1 MDRLVKFYFDNQV
14 IEIYVDDIPE
24 DATISEIRDMAL
36 DIFELNCDYEIWEA
50 QMERIVRIWIG
61 NDYLEYEIEDNG
73 DWTEDELYEAVLED
87 VYNTI
92 SLEIL

>member
-36 DIFELNCDYEIWEA
+36 DTFELNCNYEVWEA
-50 QMERIVRIWIG
+50 
-61 NDYLEYEIEDNG
+61 
-73 DWTEDELYEAVLED
+73 
-87 VYNTI
+87 
-92 SLEIL
+92 